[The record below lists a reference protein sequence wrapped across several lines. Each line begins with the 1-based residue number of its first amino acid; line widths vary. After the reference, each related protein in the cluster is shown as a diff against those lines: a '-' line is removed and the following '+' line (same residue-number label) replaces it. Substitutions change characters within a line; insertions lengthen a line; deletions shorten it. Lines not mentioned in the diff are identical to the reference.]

1 MINLA
6 HLFLNALLICLIL
19 CRFLILLVFSARG
32 FIAQE
37 VLIEEHLR
45 VIAQEGQLIKLFKG

>member
-1 MINLA
+1 M
-6 HLFLNALLICLIL
+6 
-19 CRFLILLVFSARG
+19 G

-37 VLIEEHLR
+37 VLKEEHLS